1 MTLCESRGCDI
12 CGGTGH
18 KGRVGLHEMLVGT
31 DAIQRGIQE
40 HKTVSALFTTAID
53 EGMRTLKQDSIEK
66 VLKGI
71 TDMRQ
76 VRQVCIK

>member
-1 MTLCESRGCDI
+1 M
-12 CGGTGH
+12 
-18 KGRVGLHEMLVGT
+18 GLHEMLVGT
-31 DAIQRGIQE
+31 DAIKRGIQE

-53 EGMRTLKQDSIEK
+53 EGMRTLKLDSIEK

-76 VRQVCIK
+76 VRQLCIK